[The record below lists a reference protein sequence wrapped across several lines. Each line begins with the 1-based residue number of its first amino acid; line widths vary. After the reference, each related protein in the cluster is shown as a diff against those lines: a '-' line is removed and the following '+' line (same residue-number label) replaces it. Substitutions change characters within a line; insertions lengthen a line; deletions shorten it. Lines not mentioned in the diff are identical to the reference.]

1 MPPLADWWESFSEIA
16 AALVQNIVLL
26 FAMIFLY
33 SSSNMTPEGTKPFRK
48 VIQGLIIGGFSI
60 LIMTF
65 PWETGTGVIFDTRSV
80 LLGIT
85 GVFFGPIA
93 TIIAALIALYYRLFV
108 IGGAG
113 VISGVL
119 TIGTSSILGLLFHKG
134 RRLFSR
140 WPRFFQYYLFGVV
153 LHIVTVLCFL
163 ALPAIDRQDMILQVF
178 PMFLGIF
185 PVVTALLAITIH
197 NQIDRLSSAAFQR
210 RQQVL
215 LQSSIDSPKEM
226 EIYAVDTDFNYL
238 TYNDFHAKC
247 IRKYYDKTIAPGMHF
262 FDNITDDQMAHRIR
276 NSFEK
281 ALKGEVISK
290 IEEVETVPG
299 KFLENN
305 YSPITNE
312 SGKIIGVTVFTND
325 VTERKN
331 YEQSILYLSYHD
343 ALTGLKNRRFYI
355 EELARVDHPDALPLS
370 IIMADINGLKLMNDA
385 FGHDAGDELLCIVA
399 SELNNCFLG
408 KANVSRV
415 GGDEFVIILENTSK
429 GEATN
434 YIERA
439 KTRIENHTLNS
450 MNVSVSFGVET
461 KVDNLSIQE
470 VIKIAE
476 DDMYKHKLFETSSSR
491 SEAINAILSTL
502 FMKNPRE
509 ELHSERVGDICQHI
523 GQILGMRK
531 DEINLLKVISN
542 LHDIGKIAID
552 EQILNK
558 PGKLNEEEWAEIKR
572 HPEIGYRI
580 LSSSSEY
587 AEISEDILSH
597 HERWDGDGYP
607 QGLKGK
613 DIPYRARIIA
623 IADAYD
629 AMTSD
634 RPYRKALSKE
644 EALAEIIRCSGTQ
657 FDPSIAR
664 KFVDNF
670 QSDK

>member
-1 MPPLADWWESFSEIA
+1 MPPLADWWESISGIA
-16 AALVQNIVLL
+16 AALIQNIVLL

-33 SSSNMTPEGTKPFRK
+33 SSSNLMPEESKPLRK
-48 VIQGLIIGGFSI
+48 ITQGLIIGGFSI

-65 PWETGTGVIFDTRSV
+65 PWEMGAGVIFDTRSV
-80 LLGIT
+80 LLSVT
-85 GVFFGPIA
+85 GVFFGPI
-93 TIIAALIALYYRLFV
+93 TTGIAALIALAYRLFV
-108 IGGAG
+108 IGGGGTMA
-113 VISGVL
+113 GVL
-119 TIGTSSILGLLFHKG
+119 TIATSSIIGLLFHHG

-153 LHIVTVLCFL
+153 VHIVTVLCFF
-163 ALPAIDRQDMILQVF
+163 ALPAPDGLTIMLRVM
-178 PMFLGIF
+178 PMFLGVF
-185 PVVTALLAITIH
+185 PFVTSLLAIAIH
-197 NQIDRLSSAAFQR
+197 NQIDRLSSSAFQR

-226 EIYAVDTDFNYL
+226 EIYAVDTNFNYL

-247 IRKYYDKTIAPGMHF
+247 IQKYYGKEIVPGKHF
-262 FDNITDDQMAHRIR
+262 FDSITDERMAERIR
-276 NSFEK
+276 SNFEK
-281 ALKGEVISK
+281 ALKGEVVSA
-290 IEEVETVPG
+290 IEEVETAPG

-305 YSPITNE
+305 YSPIANE
-312 SGKIIGVTVFTND
+312 SRKIIGVTVFTND
-325 VTERKN
+325 VTDRKN

-355 EELARVDHPDALPLS
+355 EELARVDHTDALPLS

-408 KANVSRV
+408 KAEVSRV
-415 GGDEFVIILENTSK
+415 GGDEFVVILENTSK

-434 YIERA
+434 YIDRA
-439 KTRIENHTLNS
+439 KTRIEKHKLNS

-461 KVDNLSIQE
+461 KVDGLSIQE

-476 DDMYKHKLFETSSSR
+476 DDMYKHKLFETTSTR
-491 SEAINAILSTL
+491 SDAIKAILSTL

-509 ELHSERVGDICQHI
+509 ELHSERVGELCQFL
-523 GQILGMRK
+523 GQVLGMRK
-531 DEINLLKVISN
+531 DEMNLLKVISN

-552 EQILNK
+552 EQVLNK
-558 PGKLNEEEWAEIKR
+558 PGKLNDEEWAEIKR

-597 HERWDGDGYP
+597 HEHWDGGGYP

-613 DIPYRARIIA
+613 EIPYRSRIIA

-634 RPYRKALSKE
+634 RPYRKAMSKDQ
-644 EALAEIIRCSGTQ
+644 ALKEIIRCSGTQ

-664 KFVDNF
+664 KFVDSI
-670 QSDK
+670 QSEK